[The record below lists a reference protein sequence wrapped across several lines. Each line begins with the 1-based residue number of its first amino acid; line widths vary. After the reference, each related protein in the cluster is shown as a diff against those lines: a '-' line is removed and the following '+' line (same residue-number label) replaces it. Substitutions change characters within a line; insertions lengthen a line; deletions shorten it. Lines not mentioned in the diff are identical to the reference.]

1 MGRGLVV
8 LHTPDS
14 FLARFRVQVWSGFR
28 RWISTVL
35 VCVFHCLSNPTM
47 LCETCADGTVINCC
61 CRLFFGR
68 KTLTQRE

>member
-35 VCVFHCLSNPTM
+35 VCVFHCLRGLGVLGVGFRGQVLVQGSG
-47 LCETCADGTVINCC
+47 L
-61 CRLFFGR
+61 
-68 KTLTQRE
+68 